1 MPMLIDIKAFLVTA
15 RSGGFSAAARELGT
29 APSVITK
36 RVNRLEHEVGKPLF
50 HRSTRKLT
58 LTPEGERLRPQLQLL
73 VAELEEAISEFRAP
87 GREMSGSL
95 RIKSPTTMGTMF
107 VGRAVARFL
116 DAHRDVSAELLLMD
130 RLVNPL
136 EEGLDIALGALP
148 QSFAS
153 VDEIALCPYPR
164 VLVAAPSYLEA
175 KGRPRTPAG
184 IVTHDCLAFVPV
196 GLSWTFSSGNGPVA
210 VDIRARFTV
219 NDSRLLVDAA
229 IEGQGLTI
237 VPEFLARSAIE
248 AGALEP
254 LLPDFPIE
262 PYWFKALVPRHKRN
276 KPEVLA
282 MTEHLKREFDPPPW
296 ER

>member
-1 MPMLIDIKAFLVTA
+1 MTMLIDIKAFLVTA

-50 HRSTRKLT
+50 HRSTRKLS

-73 VAELEEAISEFRAP
+73 VVELEEAISEFRAP
-87 GREMSGSL
+87 GRDMSGSL
-95 RIKSPTTMGTMF
+95 RIKSPTTIGTMF
-107 VGRAVARFL
+107 VGRSIARFL
-116 DAHRDVSAELLLMD
+116 EAHRDVSAELLLMD

-153 VDEIALCPYPR
+153 VDEIPLCEYPR
-164 VLVAAPSYLEA
+164 VLVASPGYLEA
-175 KGRPRTPAG
+175 KGRPQSPTDILG
-184 IVTHDCLAFVPV
+184 HDCLAFVPV
-196 GLSWTFSSGNGPVA
+196 GLSWTFSSGSGPVA

-229 IEGQGLTI
+229 VEGQGLTI
-237 VPEFLARSAIE
+237 APEFLARSAIQ
-248 AGALEP
+248 AGDLEV

-262 PYWFKALVPRHKRN
+262 PYWFKAMVPRHKRN

-282 MTEHLKREFDPPPW
+282 MIEHLRQEFDPAPW
-296 ER
+296 DR